1 MYAVRV
7 DTVNFESL
15 NIFLDAVYLA
25 IVLELPVVHI
35 TAGGTVVK
43 IVHSFDELVIH
54 CFCHGGYLISFSG
67 DFTRS
72 GRV

>member
-1 MYAVRV
+1 MYAVRI

-35 TAGGTVVK
+35 TAGETVVK
-43 IVHSFDELVIH
+43 IVHSFD
-54 CFCHGGYLISFSG
+54 
-67 DFTRS
+67 
-72 GRV
+72 